1 MIWNLAF
8 RDLTRNIIWTS
19 TPHPSLGNWDKYYRG
34 SFKNKPVLKQIWR
47 AMPKFICWKI
57 RLTRNKNKNQG
68 TVSPPQTVA
77 AKAKL
82 LLSESMNS
90 KPLKIEDPINWNVW
104 EKDWM
109 ASFNLRTSKHTN
121 TTNKSSW
128 KLHIILNI
136 EPWIQKQKVHTL
148 CFDGYSKGNLGE
160 AGTGGCFSTSEGKN
174 S

>member
-1 MIWNLAF
+1 MALNPQ
-8 RDLTRNIIWTS
+8 S
-19 TPHPSLGNWDKYYRG
+19 QPGKLGQILPG
-34 SFKNKPVLKQIWR
+34 SFKDKPILEWIWR
-47 AMPKFICWKI
+47 AMPKFVWWHIW
-57 RLTRNKNKNQG
+57 LTRNNFVFQG
-68 TVSPPQTVA
+68 MVSPPQTVT

-90 KPLKIEDPINWNVW
+90 KSLKIEDPINWNVR

-128 KLHIILNI
+128 QLHIILNI

-148 CFDGYSKGNLGE
+148 CFDGYSKGNPGE
-160 AGTGGCFSTSEGKN
+160 AGTRGGFSLNQEEKN
-174 S
+174 P